1 MSVQKEKTTDE
12 LVSEFLAKGGKIKK
26 LPEGEAQ
33 NIFKSGVVG
42 TQMKK

>member
-1 MSVQKEKTTDE
+1 MQEKKTLNEYVQ
-12 LVSEFLAKGGKIKK
+12 EFLNKGGKIQKC
-26 LPEGEAQ
+26 PPGEAQ